1 MTLRHKIK
9 LIFARVRWT
18 MKRGE
23 KIITIGALED
33 LLKECEAEYNEGYR
47 KNPTNHDV
55 LRMQGKVDI
64 LKQILHG

>member
-1 MTLRHKIK
+1 
-9 LIFARVRWT
+9 